1 MKKQQSGIMNK
12 NKLLIIIGGISG
24 FTAVALGAF
33 GAHGLKDIISD
44 QMLDIYKTG
53 VLYQLIHS
61 LAILAIGLSVKE
73 KFFKAAIFFLI
84 GIILFS
90 CSLFAYSITQIKVL
104 TFITPLGGISFL
116 IGWLLII
123 LNGIKM
129 KMDS

>member
-1 MKKQQSGIMNK
+1 MKKEKMWVVT
-12 NKLLIIIGGISG
+12 GGIAG
-24 FTAVALGAF
+24 FVGVALGAF
-33 GAHGLKDIISD
+33 GAHGLKDIIS
-44 QMLDIYKTG
+44 QEMLEIYKTG
-53 VLYQLIHS
+53 VFYQLIHAV
-61 LAILAIGLSVKE
+61 AILTIGLFSKE
-73 KFFKAAIFFLI
+73 KLLISASFFLI

-90 CSLFAYSITQIKVL
+90 CSLFAYSLTQLKVL

>member
-1 MKKQQSGIMNK
+1 MNK
-12 NKLLIIIGGISG
+12 NKLVLIIGGISG
-24 FTAVALGAF
+24 FSAVALGAF
-33 GAHGLKDIISD
+33 GAHGLKDIVSRE
-44 QMLDIYKTG
+44 MLEIYKTG
-53 VLYQLIHS
+53 VFYQLIHAV
-61 LAILAIGLSVKE
+61 AILTIGLFSKE
-73 KFFKAAIFFLI
+73 KLLISASFFLI

-90 CSLFAYSITQIKVL
+90 CSLFAYSLTQIKVL

>member
-1 MKKQQSGIMNK
+1 MKKEKMWVVT
-12 NKLLIIIGGISG
+12 GGIAG
-24 FTAVALGAF
+24 FVGVALGAF
-33 GAHGLKDIISD
+33 GAHGLKDIIS
-44 QMLDIYKTG
+44 QEMLEIYKTG
-53 VLYQLIHS
+53 VFYQLIHAV
-61 LAILAIGLSVKE
+61 AILTIGLFSKE
-73 KFFKAAIFFLI
+73 KLLISASFFLI

-90 CSLFAYSITQIKVL
+90 CSLFAYSLTQIKVL

>member
-1 MKKQQSGIMNK
+1 MNK
-12 NKLLIIIGGISG
+12 NKLVLIIGGISG

-33 GAHGLKDIISD
+33 GAHGLKNIISA

-90 CSLFAYSITQIKVL
+90 CSLYGYSLTQIKSL
-104 TFITPLGGISFL
+104 TLITPFGGISFL
-116 IGWLLII
+116 IGWVFVII
-123 LNGIKM
+123 ESIKM
-129 KMDS
+129 KG

>member
-1 MKKQQSGIMNK
+1 MKKEKMWVVT
-12 NKLLIIIGGISG
+12 GGIAG
-24 FTAVALGAF
+24 FVGVALGAF
-33 GAHGLKDIISD
+33 GAHGLKDIIS
-44 QMLDIYKTG
+44 QEMLEIYKTG
-53 VLYQLIHS
+53 VFYQLIHA
-61 LAILAIGLSVKE
+61 LAILTIGLFSKE
-73 KFFKAAIFFLI
+73 KLLISASFFLI

-90 CSLFAYSITQIKVL
+90 CSLFAYSLTQIKVL

>member
-1 MKKQQSGIMNK
+1 MKKEKIWVMT
-12 NKLLIIIGGISG
+12 GGIVG
-24 FTAVALGAF
+24 FVGVALGAF
-33 GAHGLKDIISD
+33 GAHGLKDILS
-44 QMLDIYKTG
+44 QEMLEIYKTG
-53 VLYQLIHS
+53 VFYQLIHAV
-61 LAILAIGLSVKE
+61 AILTIGLFSKE
-73 KFFKAAIFFLI
+73 KLLISASFFLI

-90 CSLFAYSITQIKVL
+90 CSLFAYSLTQIKVL

>member
-1 MKKQQSGIMNK
+1 MKKEKIWVMT
-12 NKLLIIIGGISG
+12 GGIVG
-24 FTAVALGAF
+24 FVGVALGAF
-33 GAHGLKDIISD
+33 GAHGLKDILS
-44 QMLDIYKTG
+44 QEMLEIYKTG
-53 VLYQLIHS
+53 VFYQLIHAV
-61 LAILAIGLSVKE
+61 AILTIGLFSKE
-73 KFFKAAIFFLI
+73 KLFISASFFLI

-90 CSLFAYSITQIKVL
+90 CSLFAYSFTQIKVL

>member
-1 MKKQQSGIMNK
+1 MKKEKIWVMT
-12 NKLLIIIGGISG
+12 GGIVG
-24 FTAVALGAF
+24 FVGVALGAF
-33 GAHGLKDIISD
+33 GAHGLKDIIS
-44 QMLDIYKTG
+44 QEMLEIYKTG
-53 VLYQLIHS
+53 VFYQLIHAV
-61 LAILAIGLSVKE
+61 AILTIGLFSKE
-73 KFFKAAIFFLI
+73 KLLISASFFLI

-90 CSLFAYSITQIKVL
+90 CSLFAYSLTQIKVL

>member
-1 MKKQQSGIMNK
+1 MKKNK
-12 NKLLIIIGGISG
+12 MWVVTGGVAG
-24 FTAVALGAF
+24 FVGVALGAF
-33 GAHGLKDIISD
+33 GAHGLKDILS
-44 QMLDIYKTG
+44 QEMLEIYKTG
-53 VLYQLIHS
+53 VFYQLIHAV
-61 LAILAIGLSVKE
+61 AILTIGLFSKE
-73 KFFKAAIFFLI
+73 KLLISASFFLI

-90 CSLFAYSITQIKVL
+90 CSLFAYSLTQIKVL